1 MTVKREI
8 DLSDEDIAFIDS
20 KVASGE
26 GDANAV
32 VGAAIKMLRD
42 EEAYIDRWVREEV
55 IPTYERWKAGGE
67 KTYTADEVFERV
79 QKRIKNRAAQKA
91 S

>member
-8 DLSDEDIAFIDS
+8 ELSDEDVAFIDS
-20 KVASGE
+20 QVEAGNSDAS
-26 GDANAV
+26 AV
-32 VGAAIKMLRD
+32 VGAAIKMLRE
-42 EEAYIDRWVREEV
+42 EEAFIDRWVRDEV

-67 KTYTADEVFERV
+67 KTYSAEEVFERV
-79 QKRIKNRAAQKA
+79 QERIKSRAAQKA